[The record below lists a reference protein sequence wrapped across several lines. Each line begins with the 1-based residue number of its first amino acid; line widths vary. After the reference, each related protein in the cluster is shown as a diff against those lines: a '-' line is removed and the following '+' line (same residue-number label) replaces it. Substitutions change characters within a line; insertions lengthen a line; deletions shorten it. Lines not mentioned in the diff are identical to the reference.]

1 MLAER
6 LRELAIQEYG
16 CTKFISLTEANKE
29 ITISYWPTLKHIEKW
44 KQNPEHKKAQALG
57 RASVALGHPWPPRH
71 KAIPGQSRSRP
82 SMTSAT

>member
-1 MLAER
+1 MYAVIFSAELKNPEQDYAMLAER

-57 RASVALGHPWPPRH
+57 RASVALGHP
-71 KAIPGQSRSRP
+71 
-82 SMTSAT
+82 